1 MSQLPMATQALTD
14 GAPEDVPVPFS
25 PSPADPPV
33 CPSVCL
39 SPNRSPLPQIRC
51 LLSDPS
57 LCPSLSPGY
66 TALHLASKHGHPQCV
81 SKLLQVPGLGA
92 RCCAGGRVLC
102 QRGVLS
108 VLELPS
114 LLTGAG
120 WHGGSRLCPVLCRAA
135 QHLLGPLACQGATS
149 TAAVCLSV
157 PCPSVTQALS
167 LRPPALWMWLT
178 AEAKQR
184 CTMQVSG
191 DSASPVLLLSPPEAE
206 RSASVLLPSGQ
217 RLHLV
222 LGDPL

>member
-1 MSQLPMATQALTD
+1 MVLLRMSQSHSAPVQQILLCAHLSVCHPTSPLCHRSVVCSLIRPSVHPSPQVTLPYTWHPSMATH
-14 GAPEDVPVPFS
+14 S
-25 PSPADPPV
+25 
-33 CPSVCL
+33 
-39 SPNRSPLPQIRC
+39 
-51 LLSDPS
+51 
-57 LCPSLSPGY
+57 
-66 TALHLASKHGHPQCV
+66 ASASCCRYWGWEH
-81 SKLLQVPGLGA
+81 SAA
-92 RCCAGGRVLC
+92 REGGRVLC

-114 LLTGAG
+114 LPTGAVC
-120 WHGGSRLCPVLCRAA
+120 HGGSQLCLVLCRAA
-135 QHLLGPLACQGATS
+135 QHLLGPLPCQGATS

-167 LRPPALWMWLT
+167 LRPPALWTWPT

-191 DSASPVLLLSPPEAE
+191 DSANPVLLLSPPEAE
-206 RSASVLLPSGQ
+206 CSASVLLPSGQ